1 MKRDSSPQ
9 NNHGRPMTQ
18 NPQTGQT
25 KRAAGRKGMMAAPHW
40 QASEAGLAVLERGGN
55 AIEAV
60 IAAGAA
66 LSVLYPHFCGLG
78 GDAVWMISDADGKV
92 STLLGIGQAPKNIG
106 GIDTIAVRGPRSM
119 LTTACLVD
127 SWGVL
132 LDHSNNHWAGVETFA
147 DLLAPSIQFAED
159 GFPVSPSQQFWFD
172 LRADESD
179 RWPGFRNVYVREG
192 QQLQPQLA
200 ETLRCLAQNGPREFY
215 EGGLARK
222 IAKGLAD
229 MGAPLTLDDLAATHA
244 RFAQPES
251 LIYRNMTLLAPP
263 PPTQGLTT
271 LGIMGV
277 LRHHHMA
284 DEPIGSAGFYHH
296 LVEAVKQAFLDRHVI
311 ADPDFSASTDAAI
324 LLDPAHLHA
333 NAQAVKA
340 DQALVW
346 PHVYKQGDTSFLA
359 AVDAQGRTACVLQSI
374 YFDWGSGAVVGDTGI
389 LWQNRGAAF
398 NLDPKSPNCLQ
409 AGKRPFYTLNPGIA
423 LKDGRPHLL
432 YGTQGADGQPQTLA
446 LLLSLLIDHGLSPE
460 AALAQ
465 PRFLLGKTFSDSR
478 DSLKLEDNLSEAALV
493 DLQARGHVLS
503 KIPAFSPLGGQ
514 AGIVRIEDGGMLEG
528 AHDPRSDGGALA
540 L

>member
-1 MKRDSSPQ
+1 MTNQLEDRPPKSAT
-9 NNHGRPMTQ
+9 GR
-18 NPQTGQT
+18 N
-25 KRAAGRKGMMAAPHW
+25 GMIVSPHW
-40 QASEAGLAVLERGGN
+40 QASEAGLAVLARGGN

-78 GDAVWMISDADGKV
+78 GDAVWMVSDADGKV
-92 STLLGIGQAPKNIG
+92 STLLGIGQSPQNID
-106 GIDTIAVRGPRSM
+106 GIDSIAVRGPGSM

-132 LDHSNNHWAGVETFA
+132 LDHSGSHWGGVESFA
-147 DLLAPSIQFAED
+147 NLLAPSIQLAEE
-159 GFPVSPSQQFWFD
+159 GFTVSPSQQFWFD
-172 LRADESD
+172 LRAGELGN
-179 RWPGFRNVYVREG
+179 WPGFSNLFVRDG
-192 QQLQPQLA
+192 KQRQPQLA
-200 ETLRCLAQNGPREFY
+200 QTLRSLAQHGPREFY
-215 EGGLARK
+215 EGALARK
-222 IAKGLAD
+222 IAKGLGD
-229 MGAPLTLDDLAATHA
+229 LGSPLTLGDLAATRA
-244 RFAQPES
+244 RFAEPIS
-251 LIYRNMTLLAPP
+251 LTYRDLTLLAPP

-277 LRHHHMA
+277 LGHHPMA
-284 DEPIGSAGFYHH
+284 DEPYGSAGFYHH

-311 ADPDFSASTDAAI
+311 ADPDFSALADTAR
-324 LLDPAHLHA
+324 LLDPAHLRTK
-333 NAQAVKA
+333 AQAVNA
-340 DQALVW
+340 DQALDW

-374 YFDWGSGAVVGDTGI
+374 YFDWGSGAVLGDTGI

-398 NLDPKSPNCLQ
+398 NLDPKSPNCLE

-423 LKDGRPHLL
+423 LKNGRPHLV

-478 DSLKLEDNLSEAALV
+478 DSLKLEDSLSQTTLT
-493 DLQARGHVLS
+493 DLQTRGHQLS
-503 KIPAFSPLGGQ
+503 KIAAFSPLGGQ
-514 AGIVRIEDGGMLEG
+514 AGIIKIDDDGMLLG
-528 AHDPRSDGGALA
+528 AHDPRSDGAALA